1 MEEINYR
8 LQSAQ
13 SAPPPPTI
21 MARLQSAPQSAS
33 PPPTIMAR
41 FQSAPQ
47 SAPQSDSPPP
57 INMARFQQSAPQS
70 GSPPPINMARFQ
82 IAPQS
87 APPPPTIMARFQS
100 APQSAPP
107 PPTIMARLQSAPQ
120 SAPQPPTSMANRDN
134 INSSPNSRDP
144 RDINSWNQNVQILPE
159 KAIISNS
166 EPSGVGMVG
175 GGGVGNSNIR
185 GAGKQK
191 PYACTYCEK
200 KFSHVHLMKQHVRI
214 HTGEKPFACKYCEKR
229 FTQSHSVKGQKISN
243 ANFLAKRTKFAA
255 FCPRDLKWVKHKEIY
270 IINKTIPV
278 SIALMFG
285 LYIYLTHFRPYGRN
299 WAKKISFFGRSE
311 TKKNR
316 F

>member
-21 MARLQSAPQSAS
+21 TARLQSAPQSAS

-47 SAPQSDSPPP
+47 SAPQ
-57 INMARFQQSAPQS
+57 
-70 GSPPPINMARFQ
+70 
-82 IAPQS
+82 
-87 APPPPTIMARFQS
+87 
-100 APQSAPP
+100 

-120 SAPQPPTSMANRDN
+120 SAPPPPTIMANRDN
-134 INSSPNSRDP
+134 INSTPNSRDP
-144 RDINSWNQNVQILPE
+144 REINSWNQNVQILPE
-159 KAIISNS
+159 KSIISNN
-166 EPSGVGMVG
+166 EPSGVGGVGMVG

-191 PYACTYCEK
+191 PYACSYCEK

-229 FTQSHSVKGQKISN
+229 FTQSHSVKGQKISR
-243 ANFLAKRTKFAA
+243 ANF
-255 FCPRDLKWVKHKEIY
+255 I
-270 IINKTIPV
+270 KT
-278 SIALMFG
+278 S
-285 LYIYLTHFRPYGRN
+285 
-299 WAKKISFFGRSE
+299 KKI
-311 TKKNR
+311 KKICGTLP
-316 F
+316 

>member
-1 MEEINYR
+1 MEEINYRLQNQSAPPIPTAIMAIKDPRNPSDINSWNQNVQILPEKVIINNSEPSGGVGSSNSNIRGTGITKTIMEEINYR

-13 SAPPPPTI
+13 SAPPPPAI
-21 MARLQSAPQSAS
+21 MARLQSAP
-33 PPPTIMAR
+33 
-41 FQSAPQ
+41 
-47 SAPQSDSPPP
+47 
-57 INMARFQQSAPQS
+57 QSAPQS

-82 IAPQS
+82 
-87 APPPPTIMARFQS
+87 S
-100 APQSAPP
+100 APQSTPP
-107 PPTIMARLQSAPQ
+107 PP
-120 SAPQPPTSMANRDN
+120 MANRDN

-166 EPSGVGMVG
+166 ESTGVGMVG

-229 FTQSHSVKGQKISN
+229 FTQSHSVKGGLIS
-243 ANFLAKRTKFAA
+243 
-255 FCPRDLKWVKHKEIY
+255 E
-270 IINKTIPV
+270 
-278 SIALMFG
+278 
-285 LYIYLTHFRPYGRN
+285 
-299 WAKKISFFGRSE
+299 SFFNFCHFL
-311 TKKNR
+311 KKMCLITHLI
-316 F
+316 FFTLGQ

>member
-33 PPPTIMAR
+33 PPPT
-41 FQSAPQ
+41 
-47 SAPQSDSPPP
+47 
-57 INMARFQQSAPQS
+57 NMP
-70 GSPPPINMARFQ
+70 
-82 IAPQS
+82 
-87 APPPPTIMARFQS
+87 RFQS

-120 SAPQPPTSMANRDN
+120 SAPPPPTIMANRDN
-134 INSSPNSRDP
+134 INSTPNSRDP
-144 RDINSWNQNVQILPE
+144 REINSWNQNVQILPE

-166 EPSGVGMVG
+166 EPSGVGGVGMVG

-214 HTGEKPFACKYCEKR
+214 HTGEKPFACRYCEKK
-229 FTQSHSVKGQKISN
+229 FTQSHSVKGQKISKSK
-243 ANFLAKRTKFAA
+243 FSCYSKLPKKTEKKKFAE
-255 FCPRDLKWVKHKEIY
+255 FCPKNLK
-270 IINKTIPV
+270 
-278 SIALMFG
+278 
-285 LYIYLTHFRPYGRN
+285 
-299 WAKKISFFGRSE
+299 
-311 TKKNR
+311 
-316 F
+316 

>member
-47 SAPQSDSPPP
+47 SA
-57 INMARFQQSAPQS
+57 QQSAS
-70 GSPPPINMARFQ
+70 
-82 IAPQS
+82 
-87 APPPPTIMARFQS
+87 PPPTIMARFQS
-100 APQSAPP
+100 APQSAQQSAPQ

-120 SAPQPPTSMANRDN
+120 SAPPPPTIMANRDN
-134 INSSPNSRDP
+134 INSTPNSRDP

-159 KAIISNS
+159 KSIISNN
-166 EPSGVGMVG
+166 EPSGVGVG
-175 GGGVGNSNIR
+175 MIGGAGGVGNSNIR

-191 PYACTYCEK
+191 PYACSYCEK

-214 HTGEKPFACKYCEKR
+214 HTGEKPFACRYCEKK
-229 FTQSHSVKGQKISN
+229 FTQSHSVKGKKVSI
-243 ANFLAKRTKFAA
+243 ANFLAIK
-255 FCPRDLKWVKHKEIY
+255 
-270 IINKTIPV
+270 
-278 SIALMFG
+278 S
-285 LYIYLTHFRPYGRN
+285 
-299 WAKKISFFGRSE
+299 
-311 TKKNR
+311 KNN
-316 F
+316 

>member
-21 MARLQSAPQSAS
+21 MARLQSAPQSA
-33 PPPTIMAR
+33 PP
-41 FQSAPQ
+41 
-47 SAPQSDSPPP
+47 
-57 INMARFQQSAPQS
+57 
-70 GSPPPINMARFQ
+70 
-82 IAPQS
+82 
-87 APPPPTIMARFQS
+87 
-100 APQSAPP
+100 
-107 PPTIMARLQSAPQ
+107 
-120 SAPQPPTSMANRDN
+120 PPTSMANRDN

-159 KAIISNS
+159 KAIINNS

-175 GGGVGNSNIR
+175 GGGVGNPNIR

-243 ANFLAKRTKFAA
+243 ANFLAKRKNLLHSV
-255 FCPRDLKWVKHKEIY
+255 RKILNGSNLKEI
-270 IINKTIPV
+270 
-278 SIALMFG
+278 
-285 LYIYLTHFRPYGRN
+285 
-299 WAKKISFFGRSE
+299 
-311 TKKNR
+311 
-316 F
+316 